1 MPEPD
6 LHRLLTALKSQ
17 AGSRRLAQELG
28 VSEKTISRW
37 LKEDAQRL
45 QIRAEH
51 LDRIARL
58 AANRGVSVE
67 KVAELAPPK
76 VAGRSLRR
84 DLRIDAYQLDQRLGR
99 GHSAEVWKARVVN
112 EIPGVELR
120 RGATVAMKFYLP
132 SLLQGFQPLRIQR
145 EFTVASDVLHENL
158 ARVYDLVLSPS
169 RPFHTFMV
177 MEYVNGPKLKSF
189 IERRGPLK
197 LAETL
202 SIGAQVFSALVELHS
217 VGAIHRDVKAANI
230 MVASDDSSVKIK
242 LVDLG
247 IVALA
252 AEDKFT
258 QASLFLG
265 SKHSAPLEQLTGEE
279 LDERTDIY
287 GAGSVLY
294 HCIRGVPMYNGVGPE
309 GAIVRK
315 MLSVP
320 ERLTLDY
327 DGASPVERDVFTFV
341 NRCIA
346 VDPKARPE
354 SADACRKEILRF
366 LASNSPRPG

>member
-1 MPEPD
+1 
-6 LHRLLTALKSQ
+6 
-17 AGSRRLAQELG
+17 
-28 VSEKTISRW
+28 
-37 LKEDAQRL
+37 
-45 QIRAEH
+45 
-51 LDRIARL
+51 
-58 AANRGVSVE
+58 
-67 KVAELAPPK
+67 
-76 VAGRSLRR
+76 
-84 DLRIDAYQLDQRLGR
+84 
-99 GHSAEVWKARVVN
+99 
-112 EIPGVELR
+112 
-120 RGATVAMKFYLP
+120 
-132 SLLQGFQPLRIQR
+132 
-145 EFTVASDVLHENL
+145 
-158 ARVYDLVLSPS
+158 
-169 RPFHTFMV
+169 
-177 MEYVNGPKLKSF
+177 
-189 IERRGPLK
+189 
-197 LAETL
+197 
-202 SIGAQVFSALVELHS
+202 
-217 VGAIHRDVKAANI
+217 
-230 MVASDDSSVKIK
+230 
-242 LVDLG
+242 
-247 IVALA
+247 LA